1 MSRSSRAAK
10 GFATSLLQSISQ
22 IVVQIV
28 LAPVVLEVAG
38 KEVLGA
44 YAAITQ
50 AVALFSVID
59 VAGSWVLER
68 FLGMATGREDD
79 GQQFRTLFTIART
92 VQLVTNSLFALAVIG
107 VSFFVPQMFHL
118 SPGTAAQA
126 RYALY
131 VVAAWAVLKTP
142 FVAYANALIAMQDLA
157 AVNSI
162 SAVANVMR
170 GLASLIF
177 VLMGTGLFGLMI
189 SGSVVD
195 CIFSLLYRAYYQR
208 KYPGLMP
215 RWGIPDRRLFRE
227 MISFGGHAA
236 LINIGNKLFF
246 NTANM
251 VAALSKGAIAASVYY
266 TSQAPTM
273 TAYTVLSRL
282 PNNAA
287 PAIYEISGREDLPRL
302 QNAFVRLIRIGLLLV
317 MPLAVGSICFNRDV
331 VTCWVG
337 RSQFGGAL
345 LTITLAVFCVLESV
359 RGIGALFA
367 IAQGWTRLLTATALF
382 QGFANIG
389 LAMFFSKV
397 FGIGGIPLALCIAV
411 LPQTIIILRRIS
423 ITLEVSAV
431 SVISTTVLRL
441 LFPLSAASLAGYLVH
456 TTVRI
461 RYHMPLGLIAECC
474 TFLLVYASVAYAA
487 SLHEQERRDVKRWTT
502 QALHRLV
509 PS

>member
-1 MSRSSRAAK
+1 MSRSRRAAK
-10 GFATSLLQSISQ
+10 GFATSLLQSLSQ
-22 IVVQIV
+22 IVVQLV

-50 AVALFSVID
+50 AVALFSVMD

-68 FLGMATGREDD
+68 FLGIATGRGDD

-92 VQLVTNSLFALAVIG
+92 VQLLTNSLYALAVVG
-107 VSFFVPQMFHL
+107 VSFFVPHLFHL
-118 SPGTAAQA
+118 SPGPAAQA

-142 FVAYANALIAMQDLA
+142 FVAYANALIALQDLA

-170 GLASLIF
+170 GIASLTF

-195 CIFSLLYRAYYQR
+195 CIFSLLYRSYYQR

-215 RWGIPDRRLFRE
+215 QWGITDRKLFRE
-227 MISFGGHAA
+227 IISFGGHAA
-236 LINIGNKLFF
+236 LINVGNRLFY
-246 NTANM
+246 NTANL
-251 VAALSKGAIAASVYY
+251 VAAVSKGAIAASVYY
-266 TSQAPTM
+266 TSQAPIM

-287 PAIYEISGREDLPRL
+287 PAVYEISGSDDLPRL
-302 QNAFVRLIRIGLLLV
+302 RSAFVRLTRVSLLLV
-317 MPLAVGSICFNRDV
+317 APLAVGSICFNRDL

-337 RSQFGGAL
+337 RSQFGGSL
-345 LTITLAVFCVLESV
+345 LTITLALFCVLESM
-359 RGIGALFA
+359 RGIGSLFA
-367 IAQGWTRLLTATALF
+367 VAQGWTRLLTITSLF

-389 LAMFFSKV
+389 LAMLFSKL
-397 FGIGGIPLALCIAV
+397 FGIGGIPLALCVAV
-411 LPQTIIILRRIS
+411 LPQVVILFRRIS
-423 ITLEVSAV
+423 STLEVSAV
-431 SVISTTVLRL
+431 SVITTTILRL
-441 LFPLSAASLAGYLVH
+441 LLPLSIASLLGYLVH
-456 TTVRI
+456 KAVRI
-461 RYHMPLGLIAECC
+461 GYHSPLGLIAECC
-474 TFLLVYASVAYAA
+474 VFLLGYVSVAYPA
-487 SLHEQERRDVKRWTT
+487 SLHEQERREVKRWTME
-502 QALHRLV
+502 ALQRLV

>member
-1 MSRSSRAAK
+1 MTRSSRAAK
-10 GFATSLLQSISQ
+10 GFATSLLQSLSQ
-22 IVVQIV
+22 IAVQIV

-44 YAAITQ
+44 YAAISQ
-50 AVALFSVID
+50 VVALFTVMD

-68 FLGMATGREDD
+68 FLSMASGSEDD
-79 GQQFRTLFTIART
+79 GQKFRTVFTIART
-92 VQLVTNSLFALAVIG
+92 VQLVTNSFYALAVVG
-107 VSFFVPQMFHL
+107 VSFFLPQLFHL
-118 SPGTAAQA
+118 SPETAVQA

-131 VVAAWAVLKTP
+131 VVAAWAILNTP
-142 FVAYANALIAMQDLA
+142 FVAYANALIAKQDLA

-162 SAVANVMR
+162 SAAGTVMR
-170 GLASLIF
+170 GVASLTF

-195 CIFSLLYRAYYQR
+195 CVASLLYRAYYQR

-227 MISFGGHAA
+227 IISFGGHAA
-236 LINIGNKLFF
+236 LINVGNKLFY

-302 QNAFVRLIRIGLLLV
+302 RNAFVRLIRVSLLLV
-317 MPLAVGSICFNRDV
+317 LPLAVGTICFNRDV

-345 LTITLAVFCVLESV
+345 LTVTLAVFCVLESI
-359 RGIGALFA
+359 RAIAALFA
-367 IAQGWTRLLTATALF
+367 VAQGWTRLLTATALF
-382 QGFANIG
+382 QGLANIG
-389 LAMFFSKV
+389 LAMLFSKI
-397 FGIGGIPLALCIAV
+397 FGIGGIPLALCMAV
-411 LPQTIIILRRIS
+411 LPQIVLVLRKIS
-423 ITLEVSAV
+423 ITLDVSAV
-431 SVISTTVLRL
+431 SVITITVFRSL
-441 LFPLSAASLAGYLVH
+441 LPLSVASVSGYLVH
-456 TTVRI
+456 RTIRI
-461 RYHMPLGLIAECC
+461 AYHAPLGLIAECC
-474 TFLLVYASVAYAA
+474 AFLVAYVSVAYPV
-487 SLHEQERRDVKRWTT
+487 SLSEHERSDVKRWTT
-502 QALHRLV
+502 IAVQRFL